1 MTNNELLTTLQDIEN
16 TKQIVEYSKIVLHA
30 FANDESVPL
39 DKRWEIWSSC
49 PTYMK
54 NSESIYIQVKG
65 IDDDFIHEYCQDR
78 YRDFDVAAM
87 ILSFEED
94 VEAGYVEADKFDF
107 NKAKQDILSRN
118 LGSFTYDW

>member
-1 MTNNELLTTLQDIEN
+1 MQNNKVLSVLSAIECMKDVISYTKLELE
-16 TKQIVEYSKIVLHA
+16 A
-30 FANDESVPL
+30 FLLDESITL
-39 DKRWEIWSSC
+39 EDKWGVWSDA
-49 PTYMK
+49 PQYLK

-65 IDDDFIHEYCQDR
+65 IDDDFIHGYCQDR
-78 YRDFDVAAM
+78 YRDFDVASM

-107 NKAKQDILSRN
+107 NKAKADILRRN